1 LTPRRRAQRPSER
14 PATDITADKESFGLI
29 SAVGSVFSVMNKVAN
44 SVPGIITHPVRKLK
58 DSLLSSNHGEEE
70 TAHSEDGAEPMTL
83 EGLLYYKKGGRGG
96 RPFKW
101 KKRFVRLDMV
111 NGGSISV
118 YRAKDEGAKKVL
130 QQMYTTLKM
139 NDDESKSYEG
149 PTRDEDVCLRFP
161 VDCPWVVKDVFYD
174 PRMFAI
180 EVPTSADNIDDVL
193 LQPEDNDNEDDGDNV
208 TPSLDRLEPSLS
220 PVEEDPA
227 ELETFE
233 SSVMGETLL
242 ESQLVDELQDEI
254 MEAQQLNKKRLRF
267 YFKCVR
273 TGNEKAL
280 WLRAFAKIDRMS
292 SHSSRKGKVIGS
304 VAKAVSSN
312 TRIRSET
319 SASFARET
327 RQLDRASSGHKIRSA
342 VEDASGLHNTASGK
356 EFRVVPT
363 YAYPHRWM
371 TSAELREE
379 MLLPSAHF
387 HDLRLPSKRGEEIG
401 TLRVEVLQCLGLP
414 KLDRVS
420 ETDAVCYLV
429 CGSYAFNTDVIMDC
443 ASPMWLRKTRRACIF
458 PIFHGYA
465 RLYVGVFDDDGFR
478 AKDDLAGRICI
489 DLARLRPGS
498 QYDVTIPLR
507 MSTHV
512 YSRRKRG
519 SIRLRFTLDW
529 KDERSALL
537 SYLPKTLPTPKTMKP
552 NTDCTVVCCDEK
564 AFRNVAITVH
574 GAHLPGRFSPKHFRS
589 LLREINFSRK
599 LMMIMV
605 REQVRGTILW
615 KNPTISAFVFGAWMH
630 CIYANQFSL
639 APAYFLVFL
648 IIHMVQNYAKYGMD
662 GPLHEGF
669 VPLSC
674 EEMLFALLRGNNA
687 KCFAPLE
694 LEYLGPSGQNPSYI
708 CKTHEHWGKNEL
720 RWLGLGPTKEE
731 MDEMNVDEEHME
743 FAFAPG
749 KDYPRFTVEESIV
762 HRPSKSKSKKQA
774 ESGLLTGGTHLSQK
788 FSIADY
794 CSAFYLT
801 NSHAASSQ
809 IFRGNAR
816 PLDFDISDEVFTEDV
831 PSDGDRDIP
840 RSGSYD
846 LLEEVL
852 DTFENNDCADSKIV
866 DEAAEIAAYAKLP
879 PRLRIPQQDM
889 DKAGGA
895 GNDKSVMEDIT
906 EVKMKLHDLTLQQFN
921 DQAYV
926 IRDTNVSYFGQSQNR
941 KKKTEDDVSK
951 QLDKL
956 LGLGQYSNGNVIV
969 SKISPYVEPII
980 GGANS
985 FICLFRCL
993 FNMFTWR
1000 DPFLSF
1006 WVTVITMI
1014 VAGILFVFPWRIV
1027 LFLAGLVLVGPQVSL
1042 MACTLRR
1049 YSVLVDY
1056 FVDSL
1061 SLLSLNS

>member
-1 LTPRRRAQRPSER
+1 MSPRRLTPRKRRAQRPDER
-14 PATDITADKESFGLI
+14 PATLTTTTGDKESLGLI

-70 TAHSEDGAEPMTL
+70 TAKSEDGAEPMTL

-101 KKRFVRLDMV
+101 KKRFVRLDMA

-118 YRAKDEGAKKVL
+118 YRAKDEGAKKML

-139 NDDESKSYEG
+139 DGDESKSDKEG
-149 PTRDEDVCLRFP
+149 PTREEDVCLRFP
-161 VDCPWVVKDVFYD
+161 VDCPWVVKDLFYD
-174 PRMFAI
+174 SRMFAI

-193 LQPEDNDNEDDGDNV
+193 LQPEDHDDEDDESV
-208 TPSLDRLEPSLS
+208 APSMARLEPSLS
-220 PVEEDPA
+220 PVEEYPA
-227 ELETFE
+227 EFEMSE
-233 SSVMGETLL
+233 SSAMGETEL

-280 WLRAFAKIDRMS
+280 WLRAFSKIDRMS
-292 SHSSRKGKVIGS
+292 SQSSRKGKVIGS

-327 RQLDRASSGHKIRSA
+327 RQLDRSFNGHGMSSTD
-342 VEDASGLHNTASGK
+342 EDTSGLHNTSSGK

-429 CGSYAFNTDVIMDC
+429 CGSYAFVTDVIMDC

-465 RLYVGVFDDDGFR
+465 RLYVGVFDDDGVR

-529 KDERSALL
+529 KNERSALL
-537 SYLPKTLPTPKTMKP
+537 SYLPKTLPTPKTIKP

-605 REQVRGTILW
+605 REQVKDTILW

-662 GPLHEGF
+662 GPLHQGF

-674 EEMLFALLRGNNA
+674 EEMVWALVSGNNT
-687 KCFAPLE
+687 KSFAPLE
-694 LEYLGPSGQNPSYI
+694 LEYLGRSAQNRSIRADVSNGGSEYI

-720 RWLGLGPTKEE
+720 RWLGLGPTEEE
-731 MDEMNVDEEHME
+731 MDEMDVDDEHME
-743 FAFAPG
+743 FAFARG
-749 KDYPRFTVEESIV
+749 KDYPRLTVEESIV

-774 ESGLLTGGTHLSQK
+774 ESGLLTGGTQHRLSSVQ
-788 FSIADY
+788 Y
-794 CSAFYLT
+794 CFPFYLT
-801 NSHAASSQ
+801 PCRTASSK
-809 IFRGNAR
+809 IFRGNSR
-816 PLDFDISDEVFTEDV
+816 LPSGNVGPLDFDISDEVFTEDV
-831 PSDGDRDIP
+831 VSDSDLDIP
-840 RSGSYD
+840 RNGSGD

-852 DTFENNDCADSKIV
+852 DTFENNDCAESKIV

-879 PRLRIPQQDM
+879 TRLRIPQQDM

-926 IRDTNVSYFGQSQNR
+926 IKDSQYH
-941 KKKTEDDVSK
+941 T
-951 QLDKL
+951 
-956 LGLGQYSNGNVIV
+956 LGS
-969 SKISPYVEPII
+969 
-980 GGANS
+980 
-985 FICLFRCL
+985 R
-993 FNMFTWR
+993 
-1000 DPFLSF
+1000 
-1006 WVTVITMI
+1006 
-1014 VAGILFVFPWRIV
+1014 RIV
-1027 LFLAGLVLVGPQVSL
+1027 RRRRRKMFRNSLINSLDLASTQTV
-1042 MACTLRR
+1042 M
-1049 YSVLVDY
+1049 
-1056 FVDSL
+1056 
-1061 SLLSLNS
+1061 